1 METKNTLA
9 QWIDGQSDFPEDI
22 QAREIYENIKHYS
35 AQLEAPRLDK
45 AKVFEHIKSAR
56 ASKTKNISTPKPYIL
71 KIAAIL
77 VLAIGVLVLLK
88 EFTLTDYKTQVAQ
101 TQTIHLPDQSKVLL
115 QPGSSLSYNAYFW
128 FLDREVKLE
137 GEAYFEVAKGETFTV
152 KTANGKVKVLGT
164 KFNVKT
170 FHDEL
175 QVMCYEGRVEV
186 SQNSLAEVITP
197 NEVIVLNR
205 GKIKS
210 KETLQLNK
218 SPSTSSYY
226 QIINSNFDTL
236 IKDVERY
243 YGVDI
248 NSKQIETNKSFT
260 GQLPKNDVK
269 KALDIISK
277 TYQVRYNT
285 INENNFIFV
294 GDEGY

>member
-35 AQLEAPRLDK
+35 AQLEAPTFEK
-45 AKVFEHIKSAR
+45 VKVFKTIKNTR
-56 ASKTKNISTPKPYIL
+56 ASKTQTRPSIKSYAF

-77 VLAIGVLVLLK
+77 VLAAGLLVFLK
-88 EFTLTDYKTQVAQ
+88 AITKAEFTTKVAQ
-101 TQTIHLPDQSKVLL
+101 SQTIQLPDQSNVLL
-115 QPGSSLSYNAYFW
+115 QPGSSLSYNDYFW
-128 FLDREVKLE
+128 FLNREVKLE
-137 GEAYFEVAKGETFTV
+137 GEAFFEVAKGETFTV
-152 KTANGKVKVLGT
+152 KTANGEVKVLGT

-186 SQNSLAEVITP
+186 SQNNLSDVITP
-197 NEVIVLNR
+197 NEFIVLS
-205 GKIKS
+205 GGEIS
-210 KETLQLNK
+210 KETLQLKELPSK
-218 SPSTSSYY
+218 SGYF
-226 QIINSNFDTL
+226 QIINSNFDIL